1 MKIKNMYMKKNFI
14 LAVFCLIISAMAF
27 AQVPQKM
34 SYQAVVRGSDN
45 NLVTNSEVSVRVSIL
60 QGSVD
65 GEAVYTETHSATTN
79 ANGLLTIEIGDG
91 TSSDDFSAI
100 NWVNGPFFVK
110 TETDVNGGNDY
121 DIIGV
126 SQLLAVP
133 YAMYAQRAGNVP
145 DVSGFLTE
153 ETDPTVP
160 EWAKA
165 ETKPT
170 YNYNEIE
177 NTPEIPEF
185 QALSISNDTIFL
197 TNGGFVK
204 LPPVAVGF
212 SGDYNDLVNA
222 PEIPTVPTNVS
233 AFDNDANYLTEET
246 DPSVPAWAKAETKPT
261 YDYSEIQNTPNIP
274 TIPNTVSSFENDANY
289 LTSESDPTV
298 PTWAKAETKPTYDY
312 SEIQNTP
319 NIPTIPNTVSSFEN
333 DANYLTSEADPTVP
347 TWAKAETKPVYDY
360 SEIANTPEIPTIP
373 TAVSAFENDA
383 NYLTSET
390 DPSVYAWAKAENKPA
405 YDYSEITNTP
415 EIPVVPTTVS
425 AFDNDANYLQSE
437 TDPSVYAWAKSENKP
452 VYDYTEIQNTP
463 NIPTVPTAVSAF
475 ENDAN
480 YLQSES
486 DPNVPAW
493 AKSEN
498 KPVYDY
504 SEIQNTPNIPTIPT
518 AVSAFDNDANYLTSE
533 TDPSVPAWAKANTK
547 PSYSYEEITGKPE
560 LFSGNYNDLTNI
572 PTIPTV
578 PTNVS
583 AFENDANY
591 LTSYTETQT
600 LANVVALGNSAG
612 NSRITNVANP
622 TANQDAATKKYVD
635 DLIATLEA
643 AVEALQNRRLAYVTF
658 DANGGV
664 GSMQSQVFLTGAAQA
679 ISANAFTKENNW
691 FAGWNTAV
699 DGSGESYADLQEIT
713 IMENITLYA
722 QWSLGVTASANGHDY
737 VDLGLPSG
745 TSWATCNV
753 GASTPTAYGNYYAW
767 GEITTKSSYAENNYT
782 YHNNPATLPSSADA
796 ATANWGSAWRMPTK
810 EEFEELKSNCTVT
823 WITQNGVNGRLF
835 TGPNGNSIFMPAAGG
850 RHGDEPIYAGS
861 GDYLSS
867 SLYDVYANEL
877 RYAWML
883 SFSPSFYGMAGFFR
897 YIGQSVRAV
906 LAQ

>member
-1 MKIKNMYMKKNFI
+1 MYMKKNFI
-14 LAVFCLIISAMAF
+14 LAVFCLIISVITF

-45 NLVTNSEVSVRVSIL
+45 NLVTNSDVSVRVSIL

-91 TSSDDFSAI
+91 TSSDDFSTI
-100 NWVNGPFFVK
+100 NWANGPFFVK
-110 TETDVNGGNDY
+110 TETDVNGGNEY

-126 SQLLAVP
+126 SQLLSVP
-133 YAMYAQRAGNVP
+133 YAMYAQTAGNVP

-165 ETKPT
+165 EEKPQ
-170 YNYNEIE
+170 YDYSEIT
-177 NTPEIPEF
+177 NTPEFPER
-185 QALSISNDTIFL
+185 QILSISNDTIFL
-197 TNGGFVK
+197 SDGGFVK
-204 LPPVAVGF
+204 LPPAPEGF
-212 SGDYNDLVNA
+212 SGDYNDLTNR

-233 AFDNDANYLTEET
+233 AFENDANYVINET
-246 DPSVPAWAKAETKPT
+246 DPTVPEWAKSENKPVYNYSEIEGTPEIPTVPTNVSAFENDANYVINETDPTVPAWAKADNKPVYNYSEIEGTPEIPTIPTNISAFENDANYVVNEADPTVPAWAKADNKPVYNYSEIEGTPEIPTDPTNVSAFENDANYVINEADPTVYAWAKAENKPVYNYSEIEGTPTIPTVPTVVSAFENDANYVITEADPTVPAWAKAETKPV
-261 YDYSEIQNTPNIP
+261 YNYSEI
-274 TIPNTVSSFENDANY
+274 EG
-289 LTSESDPTV
+289 
-298 PTWAKAETKPTYDY
+298 
-312 SEIQNTP
+312 
-319 NIPTIPNTVSSFEN
+319 
-333 DANYLTSEADPTVP
+333 
-347 TWAKAETKPVYDY
+347 
-360 SEIANTPEIPTIP
+360 TPEIPTVP
-373 TAVSAFENDA
+373 TNVSAFENDA
-383 NYLTSET
+383 NYVVNET
-390 DPSVYAWAKAENKPA
+390 DP
-405 YDYSEITNTP
+405 T
-415 EIPVVPTTVS
+415 
-425 AFDNDANYLQSE
+425 
-437 TDPSVYAWAKSENKP
+437 
-452 VYDYTEIQNTP
+452 
-463 NIPTVPTAVSAF
+463 
-475 ENDAN
+475 
-480 YLQSES
+480 
-486 DPNVPAW
+486 
-493 AKSEN
+493 
-498 KPVYDY
+498 
-504 SEIQNTPNIPTIPT
+504 
-518 AVSAFDNDANYLTSE
+518 
-533 TDPSVPAWAKANTK
+533 VPAWAKASTK
-547 PSYSYEEITGKPE
+547 PVYNYSEIEGT
-560 LFSGNYNDLTNI
+560 

-583 AFENDANY
+583 AFTNDANYLTSYTETQTLANVVALGNSAGNNQIKNVAVPTEEHDAATKEYVDAMVASVPTIPTNVSAFTNDANY

-635 DLIATLEA
+635 DLIVVLQETI
-643 AVEALQNRRLAYVTF
+643 EALQNRRPVVVTF

-810 EEFEELKSNCTVT
+810 EEFEELNSNCTVT

-850 RHGDEPIYAGS
+850 RHGDEPIYADS